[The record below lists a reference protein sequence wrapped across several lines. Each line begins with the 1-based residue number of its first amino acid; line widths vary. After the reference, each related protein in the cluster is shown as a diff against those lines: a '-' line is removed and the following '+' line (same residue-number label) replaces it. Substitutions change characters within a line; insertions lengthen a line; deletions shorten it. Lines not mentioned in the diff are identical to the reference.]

1 MGQLILLRHG
11 QSVWNQENK
20 FTGWA
25 DVALSATGIQEA
37 ISAGEKL
44 ASISI
49 DQVFCSN
56 LKRAI
61 DTAKIALRAAHQE
74 SCPIIQDSALNERSY
89 GDLQGLNKAEMAK
102 KYGLEQIQIWR
113 RSYDIRPPGGES
125 LKDTYERVWP
135 YYTRVIEPL
144 LKAHK
149 TVLIVAHGNSL
160 RALIKELDQI
170 SDEKIASLEIPTGIP
185 LFYGEKR

>member
-20 FTGWA
+20 FTGLV
-25 DVALSATGIQEA
+25 DVALSATGIEEA
-37 ISAGEKL
+37 ISAGSKL
-44 ASISI
+44 ASTPI
-49 DQVFCSN
+49 DQVFCSS

-74 SCPIIQDSALNERSY
+74 SCPMIQDPALNERNY

-102 KYGLEQIQIWR
+102 KYGPEQIKLWR

-125 LKDTYERVWP
+125 LKDTCARVLP
-135 YYTRVIEPL
+135 YYHKAIEPL

-160 RALIKELDQI
+160 RALIKELDRV
-170 SDEKIASLEIPTGIP
+170 SDSDIASLEIPTGVP